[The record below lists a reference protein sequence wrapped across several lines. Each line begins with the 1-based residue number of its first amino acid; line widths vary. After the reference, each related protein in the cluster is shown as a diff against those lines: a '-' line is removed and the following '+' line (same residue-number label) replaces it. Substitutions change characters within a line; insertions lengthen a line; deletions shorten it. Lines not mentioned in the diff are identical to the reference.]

1 MRKSMDK
8 IFDSNIIPQ
17 ESILCKI
24 APELLQAI
32 SKFLLPTDIVHLSHT
47 CKELHQKLPFYLIKS
62 GKVSS
67 QLISGCS
74 PNILFEG
81 PGIHF
86 PVSEINISVTGND
99 PRVRFK
105 CAFWMQIIRGGK
117 VVQES
122 QKLHCVRSKTFT
134 KKCPAVKEYKPGD
147 KIWFMFCIPLVNYD
161 AFSKLPCHYGA
172 YIYYKVSLQLENY
185 EFGKPIYV
193 SKKRRGYAEFTSPS
207 IVREPKITYPNHE
220 G

>member
-17 ESILCKI
+17 DSILCKI

-32 SKFLLPTDIVHLSHT
+32 SKFLSPTDIVHLSHT

-62 GKVSS
+62 GNVSS
-67 QLISGCS
+67 QFFSGYS
-74 PNILFEG
+74 PKLLFEG

-86 PVSEINISVTGND
+86 PVSEINISVYAND
-99 PRVRFK
+99 ARVTFEYVL
-105 CAFWMQIIRGGK
+105 WMQIIRGGK

-147 KIWFMFCIPLVNYD
+147 KIWFMFCIPLANY
-161 AFSKLPCHYGA
+161 AFTGQLSCDYGG
-172 YIYYKVSLQLENY
+172 YIFYKVSLQLENY

-207 IVREPKITYPNHE
+207 IVREPKITDHYR
-220 G
+220 GG